1 MSQVDQLPLA
11 KDTNMQSRVADAGIG
26 LPSYVIFT
34 KRCALRRAVGY
45 YSSMIHVTLAARA
58 QLLQLI
64 AEHPD
69 DPVVRLSI
77 KDLEHER
84 VAFSI
89 TLEPGPHPDDAVQNL
104 DGLQVALEGQSAGR
118 LDGITM
124 DYSET
129 DGFRFLHPG
138 HAEQEKLRVI
148 NWN

>member
-1 MSQVDQLPLA
+1 
-11 KDTNMQSRVADAGIG
+11 
-26 LPSYVIFT
+26 
-34 KRCALRRAVGY
+34 
-45 YSSMIHVTLAARA
+45 MITITAAARR

-89 TLEPGPHPDDAVQNL
+89 TLVPGPHPDDAVQNL
-104 DGLQVALEGQSAGR
+104 DGLQVALEGRSAGR

-148 NWN
+148 NLN